1 MDSLQRGSSFTEIAG
16 FLRRNENDV
25 REKAKELKLTGESPK
40 APTKRDLL
48 VLSFCRRNNR
58 AGSRFCI
65 IYFQCEVAIPGGNFH
80 KLCFQFRILNGI
92 RALVVRNSEPKVSR
106 FVRKWHHATPRE

>member
-40 APTKRDLL
+40 APDET
-48 VLSFCRRNNR
+48 
-58 AGSRFCI
+58 
-65 IYFQCEVAIPGGNFH
+65 
-80 KLCFQFRILNGI
+80 
-92 RALVVRNSEPKVSR
+92 
-106 FVRKWHHATPRE
+106 